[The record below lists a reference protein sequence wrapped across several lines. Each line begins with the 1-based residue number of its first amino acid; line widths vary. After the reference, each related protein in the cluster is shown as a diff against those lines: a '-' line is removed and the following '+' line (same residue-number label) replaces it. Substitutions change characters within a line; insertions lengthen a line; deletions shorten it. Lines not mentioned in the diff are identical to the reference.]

1 MMRQVDLSVRNAAF
15 LVAFLLLTIIF
26 AGCSDQERRG
36 VSPLPQNR
44 PAGWETNPYGS
55 SMRN

>member
-1 MMRQVDLSVRNAAF
+1 MMRQINQSVKNAAF
-15 LVAFLLLTIIF
+15 PVAFLLLAVLI